1 MQLDHK
7 VGEHD
12 KYVKCM
18 FKQFSATDLSP
29 FLCLVNLES
38 AQEYKAVTNFV
49 HQITVKLKF
58 STILKSRDGMISSSL
73 LHLTSKNKT
82 RQQPFIEQR
91 KTSIGSIS
99 FVYTNLSLDS
109 SYFSIHIFCF
119 AGGDVTDFFKQSTI
133 PSQSV
138 WGRTHAESSSEASSA
153 YEWGDRRFPW
163 VWQAFIVL
171 QCSASSSL
179 MFRNTSYKFSG
190 EKGTTI
196 TEGNARLI
204 SIHLHLVVLWS

>member
-7 VGEHD
+7 VGDHD
-12 KYVKCM
+12 QYVKCM
-18 FKQFSATDLSP
+18 FKQFRSTDLSP
-29 FLCLVNLES
+29 FLWFVNLEW

-58 STILKSRDGMISSSL
+58 STILKSRDDMIAFSC
-73 LHLTSKNKT
+73 NQ
-82 RQQPFIEQR
+82 RQQPFIEQP

-99 FVYTNLSLDS
+99 IVYTNLSLDS

-119 AGGDVTDFFKQSTI
+119 AGGDETDFFIQSTI

-138 WGRTHAESSSEASSA
+138 WEGTHAESSSEASSA

-196 TEGNARLI
+196 TEGNDRMI